1 MSAVVDKAADRFA
14 DCRALGSFACHR
26 EPVLLVSRMPAS
38 ALVSLV
44 LVAPGMRSCLR
55 G

>member
-1 MSAVVDKAADRFA
+1 MSAVVDKAADRFS
-14 DCRALGSFACHR
+14 DCRAPGRFACHR

-38 ALVSLV
+38 ALVSLA
-44 LVAPGMRSCLR
+44 LVALGMRACLC